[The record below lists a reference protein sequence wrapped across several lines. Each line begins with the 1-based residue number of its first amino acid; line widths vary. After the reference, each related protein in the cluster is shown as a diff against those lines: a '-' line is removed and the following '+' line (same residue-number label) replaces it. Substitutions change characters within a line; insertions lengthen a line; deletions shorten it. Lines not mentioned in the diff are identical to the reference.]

1 MSVEK
6 ELLFFVLLITW
17 IILILALRSKA
28 MKVLSAIERI
38 HATKSSKESWRLV
51 KVIKLKKSDLKLQK
65 YWLEKHSSLT
75 NYPFENQFLKSESS
89 SLPKWIVS
97 FGAEFFDFRNL
108 TNQQSITSSISTGF
122 PLINQ
127 LLMAKCMWNNIFW
140 KTLGRKSCGYKK
152 IWVLAGN
159 LNLCA
164 KKYLSLPGVIVKNLF
179 YTNSVR
185 RKNFMR
191 KHPS

>member
-6 ELLFFVLLITW
+6 ELLFFALLITW

-28 MKVLSAIERI
+28 MKVLSAIELI
-38 HATKSSKESWRLV
+38 HATKGYKESWRLV

-89 SLPKWIVS
+89 SLLKWVVS

-127 LLMAKCMWNNIFW
+127 LLPAKCMWNNIFW
-140 KTLGRKSCGYKK
+140 KTLRGKSWG
-152 IWVLAGN
+152 
-159 LNLCA
+159 
-164 KKYLSLPGVIVKNLF
+164 
-179 YTNSVR
+179 
-185 RKNFMR
+185 
-191 KHPS
+191 